1 MVPRGE
7 VTMAIAQMGLA
18 TKVIRPEVYAVVVFT
33 AVATTLITPL
43 LLRIA
48 FRTPMIEPDPALIQP

>member
-1 MVPRGE
+1 
-7 VTMAIAQMGLA
+7 MGLA